1 MGICFVIAL
10 VLGFFYSLK
19 KSRKDPLFAILDW
32 LGKLLIFGSAGLIL
46 GFIISVNLGNYISGE
61 PVLTETRPL
70 EPIVVGSREIF
81 LIKKDPSYYYFTM
94 GKRYRCTLEINSTI
108 DVNFEDGV
116 REERKYTRIFKNKK
130 LNWMFF
136 KQPGYIKIVVSSK
149 EDIL

>member
-1 MGICFVIAL
+1 MGTMAICFVVAL
-10 VLGFFYSLK
+10 VLGFFYPFRSKLFGNLFIFEIMSL
-19 KSRKDPLFAILDW
+19 L
-32 LGKLLIFGSAGLIL
+32 L
-46 GFIISVNLGNYISGE
+46 GFIISINLGNYISGE
-61 PVLTETRPL
+61 PVLTETRAL
-70 EPIVVGSREIF
+70 QPIGVGMGSREIF